1 MAKNR
6 LVSVDFSSASPYAGL
21 HYAFK
26 TPINASESTAL
37 GHTTLTANSPL
48 QGLIYRVNAPK
59 PPKATKKLA
68 SGASSTSFI
77 DDGAYVSA
85 AAAGWQLIPSK
96 RSGGRRRKTRRTTVV
111 YVTVNGVKYAWNIRD
126 TLLAKAQSSLS
137 ALGIKVAT
145 KSDDCVFGAS
155 FPQPPKVKFYADQGG
170 EEVSMQ
176 TFYDPSN
183 ESQLSVNYETTS
195 GRYTLDHWATV
206 AT

>member
-1 MAKNR
+1 MKNR

-26 TPINASESTAL
+26 TSIKESESTAL
-37 GHTTLTANSPL
+37 GHTALTANSPL
-48 QGLIYRVNAPK
+48 AGVIYRANAPK
-59 PPKATKKLA
+59 PPKATKRLA
-68 SGASSTSFI
+68 DGSTSTSFI
-77 DDGAYVSA
+77 DDGAYISA

-137 ALGIKVAT
+137 ALGVKVAT
-145 KSDDCVFGAS
+145 KDTDCVFGAA
-155 FPQPPKVKFYADQGG
+155 FPQPPKVKIFTTQGA
-170 EEVSMQ
+170 EEITFQ
-176 TFYDPSN
+176 TYFDPSN
-183 ESQLSVNYETTS
+183 EESLSVNYETTS

>member
-6 LVSVDFSSASPYAGL
+6 LVSVDFSSASTYAGL

-26 TPINASESTAL
+26 TSIKETESTAL
-37 GHTTLTANSPL
+37 GHTALTANSPL
-48 QGLIYRVNAPK
+48 AGLIYRANAPK
-59 PPKATKKLA
+59 PPKATKRL
-68 SGASSTSFI
+68 STGATSTSFI

-126 TLLAKAQSSLS
+126 TLLAKARSSLE
-137 ALGIKVAT
+137 ALGIKIAT
-145 KSDDCVFGAS
+145 KADDCVFGAS
-155 FPQPPKVKFYADQGG
+155 FPQPPKVKIFTTQGE
-170 EEVSMQ
+170 EEVSLQ
-176 TFYDPSN
+176 TYFDPSN
-183 ESQLSVNYETTS
+183 DGALSVNFETTS
-195 GRYTLDHWATV
+195 GKYTLDHWATV